1 MVDKSSN
8 NVLSYVYISIIEFP
22 FISERPPFI
31 GHSKILLCR
40 LSDIALIGYTLII
53 VKRIGFL
60 QQTKG
65 GDTEGTETKSGTGS
79 LHGSSRVAGVA
90 VVIVV
95 VVIAGGHNGGGA
107 DDGISVGVSN
117 SVGVSVGDGVGVGD
131 ADGLSC
137 ERGVVGG
144 GDVVA
149 VGQQA
154 VGVVVVGVIV
164 VVIAVVLPDAGL
176 AIRDEDIG
184 PVGSADALEDFRRVV
199 V

>member
-1 MVDKSSN
+1 MG
-8 NVLSYVYISIIEFP
+8 LP
-22 FISERPPFI
+22 FISEHRPFI

-65 GDTEGTETKSGTGS
+65 GDTEGTKTKSGTGS

-107 DDGISVGVSN
+107 DDGISVGVS
-117 SVGVSVGDGVGVGD
+117 VGDGVGVGD

-137 ERGVVGG
+137 E
-144 GDVVA
+144 
-149 VGQQA
+149 
-154 VGVVVVGVIV
+154 
-164 VVIAVVLPDAGL
+164 
-176 AIRDEDIG
+176 
-184 PVGSADALEDFRRVV
+184 
-199 V
+199 